1 MKGPAVDE
9 PSRRTV
15 LAASAAAAAALAG
28 CSKYGETKSTP
39 ATSAPAAAVLA
50 KTSDIPVGGG
60 VIFAA
65 QQVVVTQPTKG
76 AFKAFTSICTHQG
89 CQVIEVANGTINCP
103 CHGSKFKVA
112 DGSVK
117 AGPATAPLAPINVK
131 VDGTAISLA

>member
-1 MKGPAVDE
+1 VDE

-15 LAASAAAAAALAG
+15 LAASAAAAATLAG
-28 CSKYGETKSTP
+28 CSKYGETKSPP

-50 KTSDIPVGGG
+50 KTGDIPVGGG

-103 CHGSKFKVA
+103 CHGSKFSIK
-112 DGSVK
+112 DGSVVHD
-117 AGPATAPLAPINVK
+117 PAPAPLAARKITVSG
-131 VDGTAISLA
+131 DSIMLS